1 MPKAIENLIIFL
13 FGGTVYSLIEVL
25 FRGYTH
31 WSMTV
36 TGGLCL
42 VLMYRRFTARP
53 DDPLMMKCLF
63 GAVTITAL
71 EFAAGCIVN
80 LWLDWQ
86 VWDYSGMLF
95 NLYGQIC
102 PLFSALWFLLTV
114 PVVSLTGFFSRRF
127 SMLNGEGPSARPAV
141 PAAEFPVLPKLSADG
156 EMPFVPKRSGR

>member
-1 MPKAIENLIIFL
+1 MPKAIENLILFL
-13 FGGTVYSLIEVL
+13 FGGAVYSLIEVM

-42 VLMYRRFTARP
+42 VLMYRRFTSIP

-63 GAVTITAL
+63 GAVTITAM

-114 PVVSLTGFFSRRF
+114 PVVSVTGFFSRRF
-127 SMLNGEGPSARPAV
+127 SMLKGERNPARPAV
-141 PAAEFPVLPKLSADG
+141 PAAEFTAMTQLSA
-156 EMPFVPKRSGR
+156 EKESPQI

>member
-13 FGGTVYSLIEVL
+13 FGGAVYSLIEVV

-36 TGGLCL
+36 TGGICL

-63 GAVTITAL
+63 GAVTITSL

-80 LWLDWQ
+80 LWLDWH
-86 VWDYSGMLF
+86 VWDYSGMMF

-127 SMLNGEGPSARPAV
+127 AMLNGERPAVRPAV
-141 PAAEFPVLPKLSADG
+141 PALTRLSPDG
-156 EMPFVPKRSGR
+156 EISFVPKRSGR

>member
-13 FGGTVYSLIEVL
+13 FGGTVYSLIEVM

-36 TGGLCL
+36 TGGICL

-80 LWLDWQ
+80 LWLDWH
-86 VWDYSGMLF
+86 VWDYSEMTF
-95 NLYGQIC
+95 NLCGQIC

-127 SMLNGEGPSARPAV
+127 ALLNGARPDVRPAV
-141 PAAEFPVLPKLSADG
+141 PAAEFPALTQLSA
-156 EMPFVPKRSGR
+156 EKKSPQI